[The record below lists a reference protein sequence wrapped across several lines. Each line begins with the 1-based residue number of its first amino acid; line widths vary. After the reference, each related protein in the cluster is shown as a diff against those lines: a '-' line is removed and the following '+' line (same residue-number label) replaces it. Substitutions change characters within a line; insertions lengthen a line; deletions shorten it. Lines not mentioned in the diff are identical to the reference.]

1 MRSGSWRRSLWDAD
15 PLSWFTTPNLPLAAA
30 GLVLVHGIVVL
41 GPLGQAGSRPL
52 VQVAA
57 LGLAVVALLWVHV
70 ASRPRRGE
78 FTLGRALIAT
88 ALSAAAFVVSAL
100 GYRGEIFAI
109 ELWWAPLAVSLLLL
123 AMLPYSTVLRLAL
136 LGGMLLA
143 VGAVVTLVLVVPDDP
158 TWPPLST
165 VAITLFPIL
174 IGALGGIVMIR
185 AITVALSRWSERP
198 LEVARAGSA
207 DDELIAA
214 VDQITSA
221 RIAPATAF
229 IAAVLERG
237 TVTRGDT
244 VRAAAI
250 AERLRSELTGEVD
263 RTWIE
268 RVADGRAVSVDD
280 PDRLAE
286 GLDLAQRTAMRAL
299 LDALLGDPEQQLG
312 SARVE
317 LRRTSGGG
325 IAVALRILS
334 TLPEGRRETF
344 LAPYYVSLRSTV
356 ENLRWRSGPVTA
368 VEFEVV
374 GTGGGRTAVQRTPEP
389 GSPGGPVA
397 RDRDDRPIA

>member
-30 GLVLVHGIVVL
+30 GLVLVHGVVVL
-41 GPLGQAGSRPL
+41 GPFGQAGSRPL
-52 VQVAA
+52 VQAGA
-57 LGLAVVALLWVHV
+57 LALAVLALLWVHV

-78 FTLGRALIAT
+78 FTLGRALVAVALSAT
-88 ALSAAAFVVSAL
+88 ALVVSAV
-100 GYRGEIFAI
+100 GYRGEAFAL

-136 LGGMLLA
+136 LGGLLLA
-143 VGAVVTLVLVVPDDP
+143 VGAAVTLVLVVPDDP

-198 LEVARAGSA
+198 LEVAPAGSA

-214 VDQITSA
+214 VDQITGA

-250 AERLRSELTGEVD
+250 ADRLRSELTGEVD

-397 RDRDDRPIA
+397 RDRDDRPSA

>member
-1 MRSGSWRRSLWDAD
+1 MAGARGRSLWDAD

-30 GLVLVHGIVVL
+30 GLVLAHGIVVL

-52 VQVAA
+52 VQAGA
-57 LGLAVVALLWVHV
+57 LALAVLSLLWVHI
-70 ASRPRRGE
+70 ASRPQRGP
-78 FTLGRALIAT
+78 FTVVRGLVAVALSAT
-88 ALSAAAFVVSAL
+88 ALVVSAV
-100 GYRGEIFAI
+100 GYRGEAFAI
-109 ELWWAPLAVSLLLL
+109 ELWWAPLAASLLLL
-123 AMLPYSTVLRLAL
+123 AMVPYSTVVRLAA
-136 LGGMLLA
+136 LGAVLLA
-143 VGAVVTLVLVVPDDP
+143 VGIVTTLVLVVPDDP

-174 IGALGGIVMIR
+174 VGAVGGIVMIR
-185 AITVALSRWSERP
+185 AITIALSRWSERP
-198 LEVARAGSA
+198 LEMARPRAI

-214 VDQITSA
+214 VDRITSA

-237 TVTRGDT
+237 TVTPGDA

-250 AERLRSELTGEVD
+250 ADRLRGELTGEVD

-374 GTGGGRTAVQRTPEP
+374 GTRGGRTAVQRTPEP
-389 GSPGGPVA
+389 GSPGGPVV
-397 RDRDDRPIA
+397 RDDRPSAEG